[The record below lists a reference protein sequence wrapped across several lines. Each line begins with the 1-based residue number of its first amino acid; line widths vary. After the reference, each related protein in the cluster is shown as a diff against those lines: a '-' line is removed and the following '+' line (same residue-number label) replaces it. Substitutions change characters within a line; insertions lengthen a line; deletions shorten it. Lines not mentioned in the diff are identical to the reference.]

1 MRTGSD
7 YIVIDLEI
15 NNPGSDHETIIELG
29 AVKFLRDGGIH
40 PETFTAL
47 IKHGGHIQPEI
58 VQLTGITDE
67 EMARDGK
74 VFPTVMAAFERWA
87 HQGGKN
93 VLLAAW
99 GGDVNELHDACK
111 TAGIDFPF
119 RRKNLEIKSVM
130 MIMSA
135 FLGVKTASDGLKTIM
150 KAWQVS
156 WDSAFGAP
164 HRALADAF
172 NTARLLRA
180 VWEAKDNI
188 ENRFLNL
195 GLKIGVRP

>member
-7 YIVIDLEI
+7 FIVIDLELSH
-15 NNPGSDHETIIELG
+15 PGEPNETIIELG

-67 EMARDGK
+67 EMAAKGK
-74 VFPTVMAAFERWA
+74 MFPTVMAAFERWA

-111 TAGIDFPF
+111 RSGIEFPF
-119 RRKNLEIKSVM
+119 RRKSLEIKSVM
-130 MIMSA
+130 IMMSA

-150 KAWQVS
+150 KAWQVP
-156 WDSAFGAP
+156 WDSLYGAP

-180 VWEAKDNI
+180 VWEAKKDI
-188 ENRFLNL
+188 EDRFGKL
-195 GLKIGVRP
+195 GQKIGAKL